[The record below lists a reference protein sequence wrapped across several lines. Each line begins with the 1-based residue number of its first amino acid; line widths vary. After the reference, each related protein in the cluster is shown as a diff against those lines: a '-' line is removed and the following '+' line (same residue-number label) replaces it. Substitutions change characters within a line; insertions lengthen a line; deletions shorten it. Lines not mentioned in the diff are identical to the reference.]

1 MTTKV
6 NQEDMT
12 TSEDIETVKNTTS
25 ASSMIP
31 LKTEHRDQEDF
42 LPSTSGIQ
50 VREEI
55 IYNGRDLITES
66 VTTFFSPVIEVEDD
80 SVVNTVV
87 ENNDEVKSG

>member
-1 MTTKV
+1 MTTR
-6 NQEDMT
+6 
-12 TSEDIETVKNTTS
+12 EDIENAKNTTS

-31 LKTEHRDQEDF
+31 LKTEYRDQEDF

-55 IYNGRDLITES
+55 IDNGRDLITES

-80 SVVNTVV
+80 SVVDTAV
-87 ENNDEVKSG
+87 